1 MKDPKMIK
9 KREYEYLH
17 REYGF
22 ILACIRTVFFP
33 YSDESSAIKKVGV
46 DWIKEEDDW
55 LKREVA
61 FLEKYGEKGFLSRR
75 DSFFKSLPPIS
86 TDED

>member
-17 REYGF
+17 REYDF

-46 DWIKEEDDW
+46 D
-55 LKREVA
+55 
-61 FLEKYGEKGFLSRR
+61 
-75 DSFFKSLPPIS
+75 
-86 TDED
+86 